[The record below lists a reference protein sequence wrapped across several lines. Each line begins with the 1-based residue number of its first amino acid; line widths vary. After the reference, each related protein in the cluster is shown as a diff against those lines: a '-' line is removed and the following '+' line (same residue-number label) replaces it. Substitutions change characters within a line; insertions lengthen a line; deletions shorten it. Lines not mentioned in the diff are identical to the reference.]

1 MTTIINQYGIPQQ
14 GTMYDEILDAFNK
27 GIMTIVYSNK
37 KVVILES
44 STDDNGQIIKVE
56 VS

>member
-14 GTMYDEILDAFNK
+14 GTMYDEILDAYNK
-27 GIMTIVYSNK
+27 GII
-37 KVVILES
+37 ES